1 MQVRGP
7 TVVYSASHSIAVYSL
22 STFKQNRVINSA
34 AAWRDILL
42 KIIINYEKALD
53 LRSATNSNG
62 GIYFYIVNYLRA
74 PPPPAPR
81 EGEGGGITTGQ
92 GNLSVLRLTHHP
104 LRFDLSTERALRI
117 HYCRP
122 TSLVQWAFSCYPGL
136 SRPRQNLLLFT
147 SFIKETLL

>member
-1 MQVRGP
+1 M
-7 TVVYSASHSIAVYSL
+7 
-22 STFKQNRVINSA
+22 
-34 AAWRDILL
+34 L

-81 EGEGGGITTGQ
+81 EGGGGGITTGQ
-92 GNLSVLRLTHHP
+92 GNLSVLRLTQHP

-122 TSLVQWAFSCYPGL
+122 TSLVQRAFSCYPVL
-136 SRPRQNLLLFT
+136 SRPRPKLIVIHVFYQRNIVVIQQKCLERDPNFLKL
-147 SFIKETLL
+147 